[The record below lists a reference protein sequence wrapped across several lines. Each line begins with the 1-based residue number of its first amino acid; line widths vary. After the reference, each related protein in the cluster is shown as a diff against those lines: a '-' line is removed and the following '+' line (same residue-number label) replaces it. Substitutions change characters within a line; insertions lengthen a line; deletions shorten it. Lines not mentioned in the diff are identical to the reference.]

1 MRRCAMRL
9 RRMWTHRLRSRGSA
23 AAERRQKGRELIMDT
38 VDITPT
44 PVEYAAIAQR
54 IITAAYGLE
63 CHDLT
68 KYQVIWAWT
77 AAERA
82 AERIGTP
89 IQDLPS
95 RLGCEL
101 LRMYL
106 ARAHTVTDR
115 PVTVSTTYADLN
127 GAAGE

>member
-1 MRRCAMRL
+1 
-9 RRMWTHRLRSRGSA
+9 
-23 AAERRQKGRELIMDT
+23 MDT
-38 VDITPT
+38 IDITPT
-44 PVEYAAIAQR
+44 PVELAAIAQR

-63 CHDLT
+63 CHGLT

-89 IQDLPS
+89 IQDLPV

-101 LRMYL
+101 LRMYV
-106 ARAHTVTDR
+106 ARARAIADR
-115 PVTVSTTYADLN
+115 PVADGTTYADLSN
-127 GAAGE
+127 AVGQ